1 MDGPVNSRKKDQSV
15 LAAFQPGE
23 QLDTA
28 QALSRVHC
36 MSWNHVYRSM
46 VRLRKRGLL
55 QRVWDDECILAVQPN
70 TADAV

>member
-1 MDGPVNSRKKDQSV
+1 MNSKKKDQAV
-15 LAAFQPGE
+15 LAAFKPGE

-28 QALSRVHC
+28 QVLTRVNC
-36 MSWNHVYRSM
+36 MSEMQVFRSM

-70 TADAV
+70 AADAV